1 MQSVT
6 LYIQSV
12 TVYSVYKVPVM
23 RVWHQMDSTG
33 HGRDVSAARPQ
44 RSVRCPV
51 PRTGAALGPAR
62 ALRPDD
68 LAAAA
73 SAIQRPAP
81 QSVHTAELCPTL
93 TLLTTCCRD
102 SGPPVSHCT
111 VQCTIHTLYC
121 TVTVQQHAAHHSQ
134 SVSNTAPVKTYA
146 TLRAVKY
153 FSHDKWNIFVFVLRN
168 F

>member
-6 LYIQSV
+6 LYTKCDSVQCIQSTSDESV
-12 TVYSVYKVPVM
+12 TPDGQH
-23 RVWHQMDSTG
+23 RTRERCLG
-33 HGRDVSAARPQ
+33 CSAATLRPLPGPPHRRRTRPGPSTSAGWSCRSSQ
-44 RSVRCPV
+44 RHPA
-51 PRTGAALGPAR
+51 GAA
-62 ALRPDD
+62 
-68 LAAAA
+68 
-73 SAIQRPAP
+73 AI
-81 QSVHTAELCPTL
+81 CPTL

-111 VQCTIHTLYC
+111 PCTVHTLYC
-121 TVTVQQHAAHHSQ
+121 TATVQQHAAHHSQ

-153 FSHDKWNIFVFVLRN
+153 FSHDKWNIFDFVLRN